1 MASSSSIT
9 TSSSLVMGAAVGLV
23 DDFGIFLDATTA
35 FGAVAACFGGG
46 ADDADAASS

>member
-1 MASSSSIT
+1 MA
-9 TSSSLVMGAAVGLV
+9 TSSSWVMGTAVGLG
-23 DDFGIFLDATTA
+23 DDFGILLDATA